1 MTFLAGARL
10 WLFLALAVLVLV
22 YVQRQFQRQRYAVR
36 FTNLALLDAVAPRR
50 PGWRRHLPAG
60 ALLLALASL
69 LAAFARPARATAVP
83 VRTSTVVIA
92 IDVSG
97 SMGATDVAPDRL
109 RAAQAAAT
117 AFVGR
122 LPSGFDVGLVSFD
135 DTASVLVVPTTDHA
149 QVKTAISQLQT
160 RGGTAIGE
168 AIFAALHSLGV
179 ADEPTTGPPVPARIV
194 LMSDGATNAGRSDG
208 EATRVAAAAHV
219 PVTTIAYGSDKGEVM
234 LAGRLLEVPVDKS
247 ALQQISSGTG
257 GRFFEAASA
266 AQLGEAY
273 NTIRSSVS
281 HRIRKHDLSSWFIGA
296 GLVLLALT
304 AAGSLSWS
312 PRLP

>member
-22 YVQRQFQRQRYAVR
+22 YIQRQFQRQRYAVR

-117 AFVGR
+117 AFVDR
-122 LPSGFDVGLVSFD
+122 LPPGFDVGLVAFDGHSHLSF
-135 DTASVLVVPTTDHA
+135 A
-149 QVKTAISQLQT
+149 
-160 RGGTAIGE
+160 
-168 AIFAALHSLGV
+168 F
-179 ADEPTTGPPVPARIV
+179 
-194 LMSDGATNAGRSDG
+194 
-208 EATRVAAAAHV
+208 
-219 PVTTIAYGSDKGEVM
+219 
-234 LAGRLLEVPVDKS
+234 
-247 ALQQISSGTG
+247 
-257 GRFFEAASA
+257 ASA
-266 AQLGEAY
+266 TVCHCMFDG
-273 NTIRSSVS
+273 SSAPPRFS
-281 HRIRKHDLSSWFIGA
+281 GII
-296 GLVLLALT
+296 
-304 AAGSLSWS
+304 WS
-312 PRLP
+312 TT